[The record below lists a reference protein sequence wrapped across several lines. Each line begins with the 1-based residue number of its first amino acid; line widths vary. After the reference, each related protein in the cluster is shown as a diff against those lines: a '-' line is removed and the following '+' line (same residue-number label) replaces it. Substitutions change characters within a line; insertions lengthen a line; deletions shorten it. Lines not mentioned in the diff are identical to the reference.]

1 MDNVERSIEAFFP
14 IPLHFA
20 FNKDEE
26 RLNAKVSKECYAIR
40 DKTANSLPPAS
51 SNDHYSTL
59 WSGFSLLEQKGFEDL
74 KKFIVHEVNLYAD
87 FLKLDIQKHP
97 LKLTD
102 SWVNI
107 HGPGHSQEPH
117 VHPNNV
123 ISGVYYVAKP
133 ENSGNFILH
142 SPFKLQMLQPPMTEV
157 TPYTVRTIPIPAN
170 AGQLVLFQS
179 FTEHSVQ
186 ANKSNADRISI
197 SFNFTM

>member
-14 IPLHFA
+14 LPIHFA
-20 FNKDEE
+20 QYKNPEKFNEK
-26 RLNAKVSKECYAIR
+26 LTQACHAIR
-40 DKTANSLPPAS
+40 DKTPNSLPEAS

-59 WSGFSLLEQKGFEDL
+59 WSGFSLLDQPGFEDL
-74 KKFIVHEVNLYAD
+74 RAFIVQEANLYAD
-87 FLKLDIQKHP
+87 FLRFDTKTHP

-107 HGPGHSQEPH
+107 HGHGHSQEPH
-117 VHPNNV
+117 VHPNNF

-133 ENSGNFILH
+133 ENSGDFLLH
-142 SPFKLQMLQPPMTEV
+142 SPFKLQMLQAPALET
-157 TPYTVRTIPIPAN
+157 TPYTARTFPVKGS
-170 AGQLVLFQS
+170 AGLLVLFQS

-186 ANKSNADRISI
+186 ANKSNGERISI

>member
-14 IPLHFA
+14 LPLHFA
-20 FNKDEE
+20 TPKNAAEM
-26 RLNAKVSKECYAIR
+26 NAKLSKACYAIR
-40 DKTANSLPPAS
+40 DRTPNSLPAGS

-59 WSGFSLLEQKGFEDL
+59 WSEFSLLELEGFEEL
-74 KKFIVHEVNLYAD
+74 RKFIVQEAHLYAD
-87 FLKLDIQKHP
+87 FLKLNLKAHP

-107 HGPGHSQEPH
+107 HGHGHSQEPH

-142 SPFKLQMLQPPMTEV
+142 SPFKYQMLQAPTTEA
-157 TPYTVRTIPIPAN
+157 TPYTARTIPIPGH
-170 AGQLVLFQS
+170 AGLLVMFQS

-197 SFNFTM
+197 SFNLTM